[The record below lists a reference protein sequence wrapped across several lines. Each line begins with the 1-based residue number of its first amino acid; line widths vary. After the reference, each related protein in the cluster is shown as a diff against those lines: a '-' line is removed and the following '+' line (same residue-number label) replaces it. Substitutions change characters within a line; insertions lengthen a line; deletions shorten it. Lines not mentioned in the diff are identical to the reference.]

1 VGLWRKN
8 PDRSNIGITAGRADI
23 PPDIPPFQRE
33 DDRADI
39 RGVWRGRAE
48 RTRGE
53 LEATLDEN
61 RRLREDNR
69 LLCEQIVHL
78 ATHPPAPPAP
88 PAPPPAPPPPPV
100 PPPVDVL
107 AILEQF
113 RKTIQPDIH
122 IRPDASDEQRAGI
135 NWQHQG
141 LDNTGDTP
149 ANIQDPLFASPPSI
163 PDYVLDIESLT
174 SEQVKGSRGGWY
186 NPQNGS

>member
-1 VGLWRKN
+1 M
-8 PDRSNIGITAGRADI
+8 AGRADI
-23 PPDIPPFQRE
+23 PADIQRE
-33 DDRADI
+33 NDKVNGRDI
-39 RGVWRGRAE
+39 WRGRAE

-53 LEATLDEN
+53 LEATLAEN
-61 RRLREDNR
+61 RRLRDDNR

-78 ATHPPAPPAP
+78 ATHPPPTPP
-88 PAPPPAPPPPPV
+88 PPPAPPT
-100 PPPVDVL
+100 VDIL

-122 IRPDASDEQRAGI
+122 IRPDAGDEQRAGI

-149 ANIQDPLFASPPSI
+149 ANLPDPLFADAPSI
-163 PDYVLDIESLT
+163 PDYVLDIETLT